1 MMVAR
6 SKPIAKIG
14 FMRRSVITSA
24 CCLILALAACSKKP
38 APVPAETR
46 VEKKSISPAPASTP
60 ANTVTSK
67 NHLDACSLLT
77 GPEIE
82 GIQGAAPVDTKPSVN
97 SQRGLTVSQCYF
109 LLPVAAN
116 SIVVTVTQRS
126 EGDGASDPKEAWQK
140 MFHEE
145 HENAER
151 EEGKEELKPQ
161 SLPGLGDE
169 AYWTPQRFGGVL
181 YALKG
186 NNYISISVGG
196 AGDQAS
202 KLQKSKSL
210 AELILKRL

>member
-1 MMVAR
+1 
-6 SKPIAKIG
+6 
-14 FMRRSVITSA
+14 MRRSVITSA
-24 CCLILALAACSKKP
+24 CCFVLALVACSKKP

-46 VEKKSISPAPASTP
+46 VEKKSISPAPASTR
-60 ANTVTSK
+60 ANAVTSK

-77 GPEIE
+77 APEIE

-109 LLPVAAN
+109 LLPVAVN

-126 EGDGASDPKEAWQK
+126 DGTDASDPKEAWAK
-140 MFHEE
+140 IFHEE

-151 EEGKEELKPQ
+151 GEEKEKESLKPQ
-161 SLPGLGDE
+161 KIPDLGDE
-169 AYWTPQRFGGVL
+169 AFWTPQRFGGVL

>member
-1 MMVAR
+1 
-6 SKPIAKIG
+6 
-14 FMRRSVITSA
+14 MRRSLITSA
-24 CCLILALAACSKKP
+24 CCLILALVACSKKP
-38 APVPAETR
+38 TPAPAETSA
-46 VEKKSISPAPASTP
+46 EKSKSPAPASTP
-60 ANTVTSK
+60 ANAVTSK
-67 NHLDACSLLT
+67 NHIDACSLLT
-77 GPEIE
+77 APEIE
-82 GIQGAAPVDTKPSVN
+82 GIQGAAPVDTKPSIN

-126 EGDGASDPKEAWQK
+126 EGDGATDPKEAWQK
-140 MFHEE
+140 IFHEE

-151 EEGKEELKPQ
+151 EEEKESLKPQ
-161 SLPGLGDE
+161 KIPDLGDE

>member
-1 MMVAR
+1 MR
-6 SKPIAKIG
+6 SLLLA
-14 FMRRSVITSA
+14 FTL
-24 CCLILALAACSKKP
+24 CLSLAFAACSKKATP
-38 APVPAETR
+38 PLTETKPEKSASPTPV
-46 VEKKSISPAPASTP
+46 STP
-60 ANTVTSK
+60 ANEIANTK
-67 NHLDACSLLT
+67 HLDACALLT

-97 SQRGLTVSQCYF
+97 SHGGLTVSQCYF
-109 LLPVAAN
+109 LLPVAVN
-116 SIVVTVTQRS
+116 SIVVTVTQKS
-126 EGDGASDPKEAWQK
+126 DGSGGSDPKEAWGK
-140 MFHEE
+140 IFHEE

-151 EEGKEELKPQ
+151 EEEKEKGKEPLKPQ
-161 SLPGLGDE
+161 NIPGLGDE

-186 NNYISISVGG
+186 NSYISVSVGG

>member
-1 MMVAR
+1 MR
-6 SKPIAKIG
+6 SLFLTLA
-14 FMRRSVITSA
+14 F
-24 CCLILALAACSKKP
+24 CLSLSLAACSKKTTP
-38 APVPAETR
+38 SLTETPPQ
-46 VEKKSISPAPASTP
+46 KSTSPAPASTP
-60 ANTVTSK
+60 ANAVTSK

-97 SQRGLTVSQCYF
+97 SHGGLTVSQCYF

-116 SIVVTVTQRS
+116 SIVVTVTQKS
-126 EGDGASDPKEAWQK
+126 DGPGGSNPKEAWEK
-140 MFHEE
+140 IFHEE

-151 EEGKEELKPQ
+151 EEEKESLKPQ
-161 SLPGLGDE
+161 KIPDLGDE

-186 NNYISISVGG
+186 NSYISISVGG